1 MFDELV
7 RIQNF
12 TLDLNERSN
21 NTFSYTTDSGDG
33 RQVTFTTFIRNQVIV

>member
-1 MFDELV
+1 MFNELA

-12 TLDLNERSN
+12 TLDLNEGSN
-21 NTFSYTTDSGDG
+21 NTFSYTTDSGDD